1 MDASILN
8 QNPSTLVSHSLSDR
22 LFQSSTKAWFVVVVI
37 GQLIFA
43 YYIVRLYG
51 VSGIQGNFE
60 RWNVQTTHGY
70 LSTDLIGNV
79 IFGAHIAFAAII
91 TLGGPIQLLP
101 KIRVIAPRFH
111 RINGRIY
118 IGSAFLISIAGL
130 YLAWAREA
138 AGGLTGSVFISI
150 NGLIILICAF
160 YTIRFAVQRKLSTHQ
175 QWAIRLFLAISGV
188 WFFRVFLML
197 WLVIHQAPVGFD
209 PETFTG
215 PFLNFLYV
223 FVYILPQIFAEIYFR
238 AKASTN
244 ARFKFSMALFLVVM
258 TMGISV
264 GIFAATLGMWLP
276 VL

>member
-1 MDASILN
+1 
-8 QNPSTLVSHSLSDR
+8 
-22 LFQSSTKAWFVVVVI
+22 
-37 GQLIFA
+37 
-43 YYIVRLYG
+43 
-51 VSGIQGNFE
+51 
-60 RWNVQTTHGY
+60 
-70 LSTDLIGNV
+70 
-79 IFGAHIAFAAII
+79 
-91 TLGGPIQLLP
+91 
-101 KIRVIAPRFH
+101 
-111 RINGRIY
+111 
-118 IGSAFLISIAGL
+118 
-130 YLAWAREA
+130 
-138 AGGLTGSVFISI
+138 
-150 NGLIILICAF
+150 
-160 YTIRFAVQRKLSTHQ
+160 VQRKLSTHQ

-188 WFFRVFLML
+188 WFFRVILML